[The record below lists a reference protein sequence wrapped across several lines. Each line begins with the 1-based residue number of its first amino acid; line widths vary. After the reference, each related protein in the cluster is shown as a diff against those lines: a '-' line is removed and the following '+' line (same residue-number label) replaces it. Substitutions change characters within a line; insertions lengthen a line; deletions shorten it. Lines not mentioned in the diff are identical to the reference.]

1 MTSAVSALNNIHKA
15 GIFGNHESK
24 NEKNLL
30 NLSEVK
36 NMLIVQIVQYK
47 NSKVSFENIDIDN
60 LKLKNEPLSVVSNN
74 DTRILWNGPKN
85 WLLVSTKKDLL
96 KNISEVFKEQDF
108 AITDLS
114 HSRAI
119 IEISGQDVKE
129 VLKKGCPFNFNILE
143 KNNSINSTYNGI
155 AFTADMID
163 DKPFKVRIFT
173 LRSFGES
180 LYHSITDSSLEF
192 GYKNIEQVPKLIKIS
207 VNRGVGEASKNSKEL
222 DSSVD
227 ELSLIVGQQPTIN
240 KASKSVAG
248 FKIRD
253 GMAIGTSVTLR
264 KEQMYNFLTK
274 LIHIVLPRIRD
285 FRGISPNGFDGRG
298 NYNLGLKEQLIFP
311 EVSYD
316 DVTQIRGLDI
326 SIVTTAKTDEEARA
340 LLKSFGMPFTA
351 A

>member
-1 MTSAVSALNNIHKA
+1 MTSPVSALNNIHKV

-155 AFTADMID
+155 AFTVDVID
-163 DKPFKVRIFT
+163 DNPFKVRIFT

-192 GYKNIEQVPKLIKIS
+192 GYKNI
-207 VNRGVGEASKNSKEL
+207 
-222 DSSVD
+222 
-227 ELSLIVGQQPTIN
+227 
-240 KASKSVAG
+240 
-248 FKIRD
+248 
-253 GMAIGTSVTLR
+253 
-264 KEQMYNFLTK
+264 
-274 LIHIVLPRIRD
+274 
-285 FRGISPNGFDGRG
+285 
-298 NYNLGLKEQLIFP
+298 
-311 EVSYD
+311 
-316 DVTQIRGLDI
+316 
-326 SIVTTAKTDEEARA
+326 
-340 LLKSFGMPFTA
+340 
-351 A
+351 